1 MDKSDTGFQNKIK
14 AAIKFLEKD
23 PDILLV
29 YLFGSQAQ
37 HETGPLSDLDL
48 AVLLKP
54 AAKKDYFEKKLTLLG
69 KFTGIFGRD
78 DIDLVI
84 LNEAPLVLK
93 YHILKDGKPL
103 FIRDEELHTSVIQKT
118 ISEYLD
124 FKPILNYHYQALQ
137 RRIEDGQYAN
147 QS

>member
-1 MDKSDTGFQNKIK
+1 MSKVNTGFQEKLNKLT
-14 AAIKFLEKD
+14 KFLEKD
-23 PDILLV
+23 SDILLA

-37 HETGPLSDLDL
+37 NNAGPLSDIDL
-48 AVLLKP
+48 AVLLTAASKKDIF
-54 AAKKDYFEKKLTLLG
+54 AKKLNLLRE
-69 KFTGIFGRD
+69 FTKIFAGD

-103 FIRDEELHTSVIQKT
+103 YIYDEELHLRIIRKT

-124 FKPILNYHYQALQ
+124 FKPVLAFHYQALQ
-137 RRIEDGQYAN
+137 KRIEDDQYAN
-147 QS
+147 

>member
-1 MDKSDTGFQNKIK
+1 MNKSDTGFQNKLK
-14 AAIKFLEKD
+14 AEIKFLEKD
-23 PDILLV
+23 QDILLV

-37 HETGPLSDLDL
+37 NETGPLSDIDL

-69 KFTGIFGRD
+69 LFTDFFGRD

-93 YHILKDGKPL
+93 YNILKDGKPL
-103 FIRDEELHTSVIQKT
+103 FIRDEELHVNLIQKT

-124 FKPILNYHYQALQ
+124 FKPILNVHYQALQ
-137 RRIEDGQYAN
+137 RRIADGQYAN
-147 QS
+147 Q